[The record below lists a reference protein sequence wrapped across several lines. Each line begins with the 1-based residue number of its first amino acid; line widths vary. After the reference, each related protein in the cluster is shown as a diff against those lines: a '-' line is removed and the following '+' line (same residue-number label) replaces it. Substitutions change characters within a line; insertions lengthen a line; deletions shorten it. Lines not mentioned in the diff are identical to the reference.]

1 MGFAISFITSFMI
14 KYFTRQALEKV
25 VLILLKKLVECT
37 ESKVDDEMYRDI
49 FEKFEEGKKD
59 EIK

>member
-1 MGFAISFITSFMI
+1 MGFAISFITGFMI

-37 ESKVDDEMYRDI
+37 ESKVDDEMYRAI

-59 EIK
+59 ENK